1 MSNQEYENS
10 LKILME
16 GTNFEINSESEVLTS
31 SKLRTKT
38 PVEVLNILLGG
49 GLPLSGIYHTWG
61 SPKGGKSTW
70 LYQSMGMFQAQ
81 YPNGVCLIVDTE
93 SSADGNRLKALGV
106 NPSKVMRLP
115 TTSIESGFK
124 ALLKVIKNKQ
134 SNKELKDLPL
144 FIIWDTISRGQATD
158 DSSQS
163 RMNAMDRARV
173 IKNYLPQLSAEVEK
187 QPFILGLINQVI
199 QTTDSY
205 GNVKLLSGGGVA
217 LQHDNHLSLKIM
229 PKSEEADGSFVVGK
243 ISLMSID
250 KSKVSPEIKNIP
262 LRIDVTKG
270 GVIDPVGSFFE
281 FCIDCVGFFNNGG
294 GWYSLTDRFREC
306 LQDYGDLLNPYVKKY
321 RYGDLRKRFC
331 SDEQFYNLARLAVAN
346 YLSSMYSLQSE
357 IMKDYRESILATFQ
371 KEEPEQPVQE
381 EQPSESQEQTVPE
394 TEPSTEDMQ

>member
-1 MSNQEYENS
+1 MDYNEALSV
-10 LKILME
+10 LMD

-31 SKLRTKT
+31 CKLRTKT
-38 PVEVLNILLGG
+38 PIEVLNILLGG

-70 LYQSMGMFQAQ
+70 LYQSMGMFQEQ
-81 YPNGVCLIVDTE
+81 YPNGVCCIVDTE
-93 SSADGNRLKALGV
+93 SSADSNRLKALGV
-106 NPSKVMRLP
+106 DPSNVMRLP

-134 SNKELKDLPL
+134 NNKELKDLPL

-229 PKSEEADGSFVVGK
+229 PKSEEADGSFVVSK
-243 ISLMSID
+243 TSLMSID
-250 KSKVSPEIKNIP
+250 KSKISPEVKNIP
-262 LRIDVTKG
+262 VRIDVTKG
-270 GVIDPVGSFFE
+270 GVIDEKASFLD
-281 FCIDCVGFFNNGG
+281 FCCECVNLCNNGG
-294 GWYSLTDRFREC
+294 GWYSLTSTFSEC
-306 LQDYGDLLNPYVKKY
+306 LGQYAGLLEPFNKKY
-321 RYGDLRKRFC
+321 RFNDLKKRFC
-331 SDEQFYNLARLAVAN
+331 GDEIFYNLARFAVAN
-346 YLSSMYSLQSE
+346 YLSNIYSLQKE
-357 IMKDYRESILATFQ
+357 IMQDYKDSIESWI
-371 KEEPEQPVQE
+371 KENAQ
-381 EQPSESQEQTVPE
+381 
-394 TEPSTEDMQ
+394 